1 MITLVLMV
9 VSIVLGALFIKK
21 NSSEIQEKDM
31 WADSWKFW
39 KGIIIVFVGFLI
51 ALIQPFSLQKVD
63 SGHVGIEVHLTGDS
77 RGVGS
82 FEYKTGFT
90 VVNTWFYILYE
101 FPTFQQTIEYPEQN
115 VITKGGFPVT
125 IHPKFNYSLK
135 PGNVGDMF
143 TNLRLPILEVEQ
155 KWLQNAI
162 IGAFND
168 IVNKWSVDD
177 IFNQREI
184 FEGQIVVEINKRVNQ
199 WFIISQLRTNIIPP
213 PTLVESITAKTKAI
227 QDVQVAENEAKV
239 AKAQGD
245 KKIAI
250 ARADSAS
257 LVIAAAAEAEAIRRK
272 QISLT
277 QNYIEYVKIQKWN
290 GALSYVSG
298 SGSGLILQLP
308 NK

>member
-1 MITLVLMV
+1 M
-9 VSIVLGALFIKK
+9 
-21 NSSEIQEKDM
+21 
-31 WADSWKFW
+31 
-39 KGIIIVFVGFLI
+39 
-51 ALIQPFSLQKVD
+51 
-63 SGHVGIEVHLTGDS
+63 
-77 RGVGS
+77 
-82 FEYKTGFT
+82 
-90 VVNTWFYILYE
+90 NTWFYILYE

-213 PTLVESITAKTKAI
+213 PTLVESITAKTK
-227 QDVQVAENEAKV
+227 
-239 AKAQGD
+239 
-245 KKIAI
+245 
-250 ARADSAS
+250 
-257 LVIAAAAEAEAIRRK
+257 
-272 QISLT
+272 
-277 QNYIEYVKIQKWN
+277 
-290 GALSYVSG
+290 
-298 SGSGLILQLP
+298 
-308 NK
+308 